1 MRVPLIVAG
10 PGVRPRRVKQA
21 GLMRIRVE
29 GLGIRVQGLGFRVQG
44 FGDRFGELPFRDC
57 ALVFTYHEKYR
68 ALQLSGYCA
77 AGYITRT
84 RAYQRLLR

>member
-29 GLGIRVQGLGFRVQG
+29 GLGIRVQGLGFKVLEIGLENYHLGIAPWCSHTLKSIEPCNFQDIVLLDILQG
-44 FGDRFGELPFRDC
+44 RGL
-57 ALVFTYHEKYR
+57 T
-68 ALQLSGYCA
+68 SGF
-77 AGYITRT
+77 
-84 RAYQRLLR
+84 